1 MPTNTSQHLVN
12 VLMVDDEPANLL
24 ALEAVLA
31 DLNLNLIRAESG
43 KEALRQVLKYD
54 FAVILVDVRMPNM
67 DGFEAAALI
76 RSRSH
81 SKETPIIFLTG
92 LDPSQAQVFRGY
104 EVGAV
109 DYLVK
114 PIVPEILR
122 SKVSV
127 FVDLYNKAREI
138 KEQEKKYRTIF
149 ESFPDI
155 YFSTDMQGRL
165 TLVSPSVFSNLGYK
179 EQELIGE
186 LISRVYYEPEEAETV
201 IDKIRQEGSIKD
213 HEVCLMAK
221 GGRRVEFTLTARLQI
236 SAANSPAG
244 VEGVLHDITERKE
257 VEQLRAEE
265 SLREQSKILQSVLDS
280 MGDGVVVADTLG
292 NFLLC
297 NPAAEHITGS
307 SPYGLT
313 PEQWAEQYSA
323 YRPDMVTPYP
333 IHQRPLVRAMHG
345 ERIDGEEVFVR
356 TPSHPGGIWL
366 SVTGRPLKG
375 ADDKVRGGV
384 AVFRDI
390 TERKRGEQRLTYLA
404 QYDHLTGLPNRN
416 LFRDRLNQ
424 AIARAERNNQLVAL
438 MFLDLDKFKSVNDTL
453 GHEAGD
459 QLLKAV
465 AERLARCVRHSD
477 TVARLGGDEFTV
489 ILEGRSTV
497 EHVNTIAQKI
507 LEAMVPHFTL
517 GTHEIHMSC
526 SIGIVTAYGGGQE
539 DVNNLGKE
547 DVDNMIKNADIAMYR
562 AKELGRN
569 NFQHYMPEM
578 HTATMEKLVAGN
590 KMRRALDKDELLLY
604 YQPQVEVKT
613 RKIMGAEALLR
624 WKPTGS
630 DLLSPAEFMDLAE
643 ETGSIVS
650 IGEWMLESVCKQNKI
665 WQEAGLP
672 PITIAINFSPQQ
684 LQQSNLIPLI
694 RQVLET
700 TLLEAKYLDIEI
712 TEGQVMAD
720 VEAAVETMSELKAM
734 GVTISVDDFGTGYS
748 SLNYLKHFPLDT
760 LKLDQSFVRHLP
772 EDTQDAAIAST
783 IMMLAHNLNFR
794 VIAEGVESEAQLNFL
809 AERDCDGFQGSLF
822 SPPLPPEDFARLLY
836 AQRPEL
842 ISDVAAT

>member
-1 MPTNTSQHLVN
+1 MFSTRNNSPRVN

-24 ALEAVLA
+24 ALEAVLG
-31 DLNLNLIRAESG
+31 DLDLNLIRAESG
-43 KEALRQVLKYD
+43 KEALRQVLKFD
-54 FAVILVDVRMPNM
+54 FAVILMDVRMPGM
-67 DGFEAAALI
+67 DGFEAASLI
-76 RSRSH
+76 RSRAH

-92 LDPSQAQVFRGY
+92 LDPSQAQLFRGY

-127 FVDLYNKAREI
+127 FVDLHNKALEI
-138 KEQEKKYRTIF
+138 KAQERKYRTIF

-179 EQELIGE
+179 ESELIGE
-186 LISRVYYEPEEAETV
+186 LISRLYYEPDEAESV
-201 IDKIRQEGSIKD
+201 IEKIRSEGAVKD
-213 HEVCLMAK
+213 VEVCLMTK
-221 GGRRVEFTLTARLQI
+221 DGRRVEFSLTARVQSLEGDG
-236 SAANSPAG
+236 AGG

-257 VEQLRAEE
+257 IEQLRAEE
-265 SLREQSKILQSVLDS
+265 SLREHSKILQSVLDS

-297 NPAAEHITGS
+297 NPAAEQITGS

-313 PEQWAEQYSA
+313 PEQWAEQYAA

-345 ERIDGEEVFVR
+345 EPINGEEVFIR
-356 TPSHPGGIWL
+356 TPTHPGGIWL

-390 TERKRGEQRLTYLA
+390 TETKRGEQRLTYLA

-424 AIARAERNNQLVAL
+424 AIARAERNNLLVAL
-438 MFLDLDKFKSVNDTL
+438 MFLDLDKFKNINDTL
-453 GHEAGD
+453 GHAAGD

-465 AERLARCVRHSD
+465 AERLTRCVRHSD

-497 EHVNTIAQKI
+497 EHVNVIAQKI

-517 GTHEIHMSC
+517 GAEEVHISC
-526 SIGIVTAYGGGQE
+526 SIGIASAFGPGSEPQ
-539 DVNNLGKE
+539 GKA
-547 DVDNMIKNADIAMYR
+547 DGDQLIKNADIAMYR

-569 NFQHYMPEM
+569 NFQHYVPEM

-590 KMRRALDKDELLLY
+590 KIRRALDKDELLLY
-604 YQPQVEVKT
+604 YQPQIDVVS
-613 RKIMGAEALLR
+613 RKIIGAEALLR

-650 IGEWMLESVCKQNKI
+650 IGEWMLHSVCKQNKT

-672 PITIAINFSPQQ
+672 FIPIAINFSPQQ

-694 RQVLET
+694 RQVLEDT
-700 TLLEAKYLDIEI
+700 RLEAKYLDIEI

-720 VEAAVETMSELKAM
+720 VEAAIQTMSELKVM
-734 GVTISVDDFGTGYS
+734 GITISVDDFGTGYS

-760 LKLDQSFVRHLP
+760 LKLDQTFIRNLP
-772 EDTQDAAIAST
+772 DDAQDAAIAST
-783 IMMLAHNLNFR
+783 IMLLAHSLNFR
-794 VIAEGVESEAQLNFL
+794 VIAEGVETEAQLNFL
-809 AERDCDGFQGSLF
+809 AERDCDGVQGALF
-822 SPPLPPEDFARLLY
+822 SPPIPPDEFARLLY
-836 AQRPEL
+836 AERPEL
-842 ISDVAAT
+842 VVDETAT